1 MEPDVLA
8 ELIEAA
14 ERYYDST
21 FDLNDAEKAMRAI
34 DVAASVSPHAICDAQ
49 CRLHSQKGE
58 TIRAAGALLR
68 AVENYRAFHEAKAED
83 DGG

>member
-21 FDLNDAEKAMRAI
+21 FDLNEAEKAMRAI
-34 DVAASVSPHAICDAQ
+34 DAAASVSPHAICDAQ

-58 TIRAAGALLR
+58 TLRAAGALLR

>member
-1 MEPDVLA
+1 MEPDDVLA

-34 DVAASVSPHAICDAQ
+34 DSAATAHPNAICDAQ
-49 CRLHSQKGE
+49 CRLYSQKGE
-58 TIRAAGALLR
+58 TLRAAGALLR
-68 AVENYRAFHEAKAED
+68 AVENYRAFHEAKTED
-83 DGG
+83 

>member
-21 FDLNDAEKAMRAI
+21 FDLNDAENEWRKEHQR
-34 DVAASVSPHAICDAQ
+34 DSDPHRIAHVE
-49 CRLHSQKGE
+49 CRLASQKGE

-68 AVENYRAFHEAKAED
+68 AVENYRAFREAKAED

>member
-21 FDLNDAEKAMRAI
+21 FDLNDAEKAMRAK
-34 DVAASVSPHAICDAQ
+34 DSAKDATPHELVDAQ
-49 CRLHSQKGE
+49 VSLFGCKAEAL
-58 TIRAAGALLR
+58 RAAGALLV
-68 AVENYRAFHEAKAED
+68 AVEAYREANK
-83 DGG
+83 